1 MDSKD
6 AQILSLLG
14 KICIY
19 SIILFSIAF
28 ILIQAFYESTL
39 DLPESFIGIYSVIF
53 ALGLIFLIRA
63 AAFEFRNNY
72 KKSK

>member
-19 SIILFSIAF
+19 SIILFSVAF
-28 ILIQAFYESTL
+28 ILIQIFYENTL
-39 DLPESFIGIYSVIF
+39 EFPESLMGIYSVIF
-53 ALGLIFLIRA
+53 ALGLVFLIRA